1 MKNNKKV
8 ALLILD
14 GWGKGPNA
22 EIDALKQANTPFF
35 DSLMENYPNSELKTY
50 GENVGLPVGQMGNSE
65 VGHMNI
71 GAGRIVFQDLVK
83 INKAIENN
91 ELESNPVIQKL
102 ISYSR
107 ENDKPI
113 HLMGLL
119 SDGGIHSHT
128 DHLEALLTIFD
139 KNNLKVRIHC
149 FMDGRDT
156 DPKSGKEF
164 IKSLMYFIEDKP
176 KTKIASISGRFY
188 AMDRDNRWER
198 IKEAYD
204 AIVLGEGDEAR
215 NPLFAINNSY
225 NNSVTDEFV
234 KPTVMLDA
242 SGEPIGLI
250 EDGDAVLFYNY
261 RSDRP
266 RELTKVLSQEDI
278 EEYHMKKLNL
288 HFVTM
293 TNYDESFENI
303 DVVFSKDNLKNTIG
317 EIYSVIGK
325 SQVRIAETEKYAHVT
340 FFFSGGRE
348 NEFEGE
354 KRILIPSPKV
364 ATYDLKPEMS
374 ANEVTDAIISEIDNN
389 EPDLV
394 ILNFANGDMVGHTGI
409 FDAAKIAAQTVDRN
423 LNRLVSLALKHDY
436 TVLITAD
443 HGNADYMKNPDGTPN
458 TAHSMSPV
466 PFIFIDNNTKDYSI
480 KNGKLADI
488 APTIL
493 SIAGIDIPKEMDGEV
508 LVVKK

>member
-1 MKNNKKV
+1 MNNKKV

-14 GWGKGPNA
+14 GWGKGPNK
-22 EIDALKQANTPFF
+22 EIDALKQADTPFL
-35 DSLMENYPNSELKTY
+35 DSLMRNYPNSELKTY
-50 GENVGLPVGQMGNSE
+50 GEYVGLPEGQMGNSE

-71 GAGRIVFQDLVK
+71 GAGRIVYQDLVK

-91 ELESNPVIQKL
+91 ELESNEVIQKL
-102 ISYSR
+102 IKYAKS
-107 ENDKPI
+107 NDRPI

-128 DHLEALLTIFD
+128 DHLEALINIFD
-139 KNNLKVRIHC
+139 ANSIKVRIHC

-156 DPKSGKEF
+156 DPKSGKGFLQSLLEF
-164 IKSLMYFIEDKP
+164 IMDKP

-204 AIVLGEGDEAR
+204 AIVLGEGEEAR
-215 NPLFAINNSY
+215 NPIFAITDSY
-225 NNSVTDEFV
+225 NNEITDEFV
-234 KPTVMLDA
+234 KPVVMLDA
-242 SGEPIGLI
+242 TGEPIGLI

-278 EEYHMKKLNL
+278 PEYHMQKLNL
-288 HFVTM
+288 FFVTM
-293 TNYDESFENI
+293 TNYDDKFENI
-303 DVVFSKDNLKNTIG
+303 EVVFTKDNLKNTIG
-317 EIYSVIGK
+317 EVYSKLNK

-348 NEFEGE
+348 NEYEGE

-374 ANEVTDAIISEIDNN
+374 ANEITDAIVKEIDSN

-394 ILNFANGDMVGHTGI
+394 VLNYANGDMVGHTGI
-409 FDAAKIAAQTVDRN
+409 FEAAKIAAQTVDKN
-423 LNRLVSLALKHDY
+423 LERLVSTALKHDY
-436 TVLITAD
+436 SVLITAD
-443 HGNADYMKNPDGTPN
+443 HGNADYMKNPDGSPN

-466 PFIFIDNNTKDYSI
+466 PFIFVDNNIDGYSI

-493 SIAGIDIPKEMDGEV
+493 SIAGIEAPKEMNGEV
-508 LVVKK
+508 LVNKN